1 MTLLRIGHGSGFAVG
16 IVAILAPA
24 IWLLRRWSGRQ
35 ALMVVTAPSGVV
47 VQTPL
52 TAEGRTVA
60 RRREAVAA
68 LIRRG
73 AVTDPDHPAAT
84 THPGGVRGSAVRR

>member
-1 MTLLRIGHGSGFAVG
+1 
-16 IVAILAPA
+16 
-24 IWLLRRWSGRQ
+24 
-35 ALMVVTAPSGVV
+35 MVVTAPSGVV

-73 AVTDPDHPAAT
+73 AVTDPSTSRPSSR
-84 THPGGVRGSAVRR
+84 P